1 MLCRE
6 ECSIPLM
13 LFAPQ
18 DSTLEISSSR
28 YVKDASAPSRLGE
41 GFERSAPRTSTIFD
55 CPQRPGNAPRLLTS
69 VSADERPVAF
79 SIEEITALIED
90 LMRIADELYGADDEV
105 NAFLVD
111 QVVNRLL
118 DRAFGTGP

>member
-1 MLCRE
+1 
-6 ECSIPLM
+6 
-13 LFAPQ
+13 
-18 DSTLEISSSR
+18 
-28 YVKDASAPSRLGE
+28 
-41 GFERSAPRTSTIFD
+41 
-55 CPQRPGNAPRLLTS
+55 
-69 VSADERPVAF
+69 VSPDERPVAF

-90 LMRIADELYGADDEV
+90 LMRIADDLYGADDEV